1 MMVFSHF
8 TLLIL
13 SVALLL
19 VVAIVEVARST
30 GRDKRR
36 KWLLWHLVATLA
48 FCLCSLA
55 DESIYTPTVRISYY
69 LEYPTILAAALLYG
83 ELCYAVA
90 GLGGSKQLRIYRGVV
105 YTATAIWIAAF
116 SYALY
121 NSLDY
126 TQAIYGQL
134 LILPIALFCWPL
146 VIFSRELT
154 RNGVRFL
161 SFETYTAA
169 APPISDANKA
179 MIGFLITTFLRVLS
193 SAAPVFG
200 RVPGMPMEFVYGFF
214 FTNNLLIVAGMVITF
229 LAYIERRANLAAR
242 ITGVLSVAVLI
253 TSVFVTLAF
262 FADQPSMRGQ
272 DMAML
277 RQGGI
282 EITPQADGYRAT
294 RSDGFAKPENLVRL
308 TYEEKKS
315 VNIALPFEFPFFGK
329 SYSRLDIFPD
339 GQVTPTNNGD
349 EDTVGLWDVFFCRNG
364 QPVIAAF
371 CLSGTELDIYASSAP
386 DVQYIVWMV
395 PSENTRSQPSMAFG
409 AALRPSGVV
418 SLAYDAF
425 PVTASLR
432 RANAI
437 GVLDGTIWPPES
449 LSLADMPVASTGGSL
464 WFDLALGRRLDTH
477 DRLYPLAFML
487 IIIIGLLLVFLR
499 PYLSRVIVKPLD
511 RIRAGVKQ
519 VDEGNLDHRLDVGIE
534 DEVNDIARG
543 FNAMLH
549 SLDRARQRADEQTE
563 LLEAEIQYRTIEA
576 AKKIDPDILSKD
588 QVFEQKLRAA
598 IEENLGDFNFQVTE
612 LAEALAVSTRQL
624 HRRVVN
630 LTAQTPAALIRTLR
644 LEYGH
649 RILSARAANVSE
661 AAYKCGF
668 RDVSYFTKLFTSR
681 YGKTP
686 SEILSDA
693 EK

>member
-105 YTATAIWIAAF
+105 YTATAIWTAAF

-200 RVPGMPMEFVYGFF
+200 RIPGMPMEFVYGFF

-262 FADQPSMRGQ
+262 FADQPPMRGQ

-294 RSDGFAKPENLVRL
+294 RSDGFAKPEDLVRL

-371 CLSGTELDIYASSAP
+371 CLSGTELDIYVSSAP

-409 AALRPSGVV
+409 AALRPNGVI

-449 LSLADMPVASTGGSL
+449 LSLADMPVASTGASL

-477 DRLYPLAFML
+477 DKLYPLAFML

-519 VDEGNLDHRLDVGIE
+519 VDEGNFDHRLDVGIE
-534 DEVNDIARG
+534 DEVNDIAQG

-649 RILSARAANVSE
+649 KILSARAGNVSE

>member
-1 MMVFSHF
+1 MMLFSHF

-19 VVAIVEVARST
+19 VVAIIEVARSSH
-30 GRDKRR
+30 RDKRR

-48 FCLCSLA
+48 FCVCSLA
-55 DESIYTPTVRISYY
+55 DESIYTPSVRISYY

-90 GLGGSKQLRIYRGVV
+90 GLGGTKQLKIYRAVV
-105 YTATAIWIAAF
+105 YSVSAIWFAAF

-121 NSLDY
+121 TSLDY
-126 TQAIYGQL
+126 TAAIYGQL
-134 LILPIALFCWPL
+134 LVLPILLFCWPL
-146 VIFSRELT
+146 VIFSRELFKS
-154 RNGVRFL
+154 GVRFL
-161 SFETYTAA
+161 SPATYAAA

-179 MIGFLITTFLRVLS
+179 MIGFLITTFLRLLS

-200 RVPGMPMEFVYGFF
+200 RIPGMPMEFVYGFF

-229 LAYIERRANLAAR
+229 LAYIEKRANLAAR
-242 ITGVLSVAVLI
+242 ITGVLSVAVLM

-262 FADQPSMRGQ
+262 FADRPPMRGQ

-277 RQGGI
+277 RQGGV
-282 EITPQADGYRAT
+282 EITPLGDGYRAT
-294 RSDGFAKPENLVRL
+294 STAGFAQPENLVRL
-308 TYEEKKS
+308 THEEKRA
-315 VNIALPFEFPFFGK
+315 VNIQLPFEFPFFGR

-339 GQVTPTNNGD
+339 GQISPTNNSDAGHI
-349 EDTVGLWDVFFCRNG
+349 GLWEVFFCRDG
-364 QPVIAAF
+364 EPVIAVF
-371 CLSGTELDIYASSAP
+371 CLSAEKLNIYVASTP
-386 DVQYIVWMV
+386 DVQQIVWML
-395 PSENTRSQPSMAFG
+395 PEEDTGSQASLAFG
-409 AALRPSGVV
+409 AALRPDGSIT
-418 SLAYDAF
+418 LAYDAF

-437 GVLDGTIWPPES
+437 GILDGTVWPPNS

-464 WFDLALGRRLDTH
+464 WFDLALGRRLATH
-477 DRLYPLAFML
+477 DKLYPLAIML
-487 IIIIGLLLVFLR
+487 IIIIALLLVFLR
-499 PYLSRVIVKPLD
+499 PYLSHVIVKPLD

-534 DEVNDIARG
+534 DEVSDIAHG
-543 FNAMLH
+543 FNAMLQ
-549 SLDRARQRADEQTE
+549 SLDRARQRVDEQTD

-576 AKKIDPDILSKD
+576 AKKIDPEILSKD
-588 QVFEQKLRAA
+588 QVFEQKLRTA
-598 IEENLGDFNFQVTE
+598 IEENLGDFDFQVTE

-649 RILSARAANVSE
+649 KILSARAANVSE

-668 RDVSYFTKLFTSR
+668 RDVSYFTKLFTNR
-681 YGKTP
+681 YRKSP
-686 SEILSDA
+686 SELLNDIPQ
-693 EK
+693 